1 MGQSKHDEIAKR
13 LAKKEGTNY
22 NKGKGPDIVTS
33 KRVIEVATHEGDLKD
48 SIRQLQGFKKPRY
61 LATTSDMV
69 PKAKKISK
77 GTKVGVMG
85 PTGRIAKRA
94 GGRGKKR

>member
-1 MGQSKHDEIAKR
+1 MGESKHDQIAKR
-13 LAKKEGTNY
+13 IAKKEGTTY
-22 NKGKGPDIVTS
+22 NEGQGPDVQGS

-48 SIRQLQGFKKPRY
+48 SMRQLQGFDQPRY
-61 LATTSDMV
+61 LATTSDLLK
-69 PKAKKISK
+69 KAQELTK

-94 GGRGKKR
+94 GGGGRK